1 MNADPC
7 EIRRALDLL
16 CIPDEVY
23 ELRALG
29 SGKGTISGDYDNPDA
44 LARDAALCSEKFEPE
59 GIYLTINAVRRDLL
73 ARSCNAFGAYAKH
86 TTSDTDIVV
95 RRWLPIDLDPAT
107 SSGNFI
113 N

>member
-29 SGKGTISGDYDNPDA
+29 SGKGTISGYYDNPDA
-44 LARDAALCSEKFEPE
+44 LAP
-59 GIYLTINAVRRDLL
+59 TRRFA
-73 ARSCNAFGAYAKH
+73 ARSLNRKE
-86 TTSDTDIVV
+86 
-95 RRWLPIDLDPAT
+95 
-107 SSGNFI
+107 FI
-113 N
+113 